1 MKLQNQKQRPNKPEL
16 GTQLA
21 SFAQGA
27 ERRAGLLVTS
37 ELEKARAGCKAQVE
51 RIAKDCGAKNRR
63 FSIIIASPLY
73 AQMCRRL
80 FRLSK
85 ENREYRPSDQSV
97 FLRRRSGQQRRYLGK
112 AGRLL
117 VSVRVDAPPG
127 KPKPITKG
135 GARKVSAKQE
145 KFEALREEADAVDS
159 LTGLATILD
168 EAIRTMDA
176 NRAAPTKQ
184 CMLLLRRI
192 QERLVDH
199 HELKGEDDPQRSF
212 SAILSRAVV
221 TPVKEL
227 AEQVELQQRA
237 IQNLSKRLEAVRNSP
252 IASPTSPAASPK
264 SSYTDAASKPKPT
277 PRQAESPLPR
287 GAGERILVRFA
298 GPPPPLF
305 TLRYDEIV
313 GKLNAHLVPLGLPS
327 ILFVQKQISKSPGY
341 FIAPCLG
348 KEGVA
353 ILEERWADW
362 APGIIPGCRI
372 VPVVA
377 HCFVQVDGI
386 PFTSVVSFESVVKQF
401 EELNPT
407 LGKVVGLP
415 RWKNAPPNESRIAAA
430 KRDGCRVPSAGS
442 LVLRLE
448 SKDMVD
454 RAVANGRVLLAGH
467 APRVGRTFP
476 HLDVV
481 QCWGCFKYG
490 HVRARCN
497 APDAKCGGC
506 SKAAHGFCS
515 DTPVCSNCGGAHR
528 ADNPVCPVRK
538 EHTEKQKQRAA
549 ELCRVLDQQSRYPP
563 HFVAHT
569 AAESPLSPLSP
580 SLNLQDL
587 FMASN
592 PTSAL
597 RLHDLQ

>member
-1 MKLQNQKQRPNKPEL
+1 MCDPPDPSDSSTSSVNLIDANAKEASEEPAGSEAIAKVTLRRPTRTRQVAPIPNDATLYVAPSKCIATKSTIDGNLPIPPEVTSSP
-16 GTQLA
+16 GGPRVRTRGVGGGGMRGGAHGVPEGQLELPPL
-21 SFAQGA
+21 A
-27 ERRAGLLVTS
+27 ERHVN
-37 ELEKARAGCKAQVE
+37 VE
-51 RIAKDCGAKNRR
+51 PAVNPDA
-63 FSIIIASPLY
+63 PV
-73 AQMCRRL
+73 
-80 FRLSK
+80 
-85 ENREYRPSDQSV
+85 PPT
-97 FLRRRSGQQRRYLGK
+97 GK
-112 AGRLL
+112 A
-117 VSVRVDAPPG
+117 
-127 KPKPITKG
+127 KCTTKG

-145 KFEALREEADAVDS
+145 RFEALREEADAVDS
-159 LTGLATILD
+159 LSGLAAILD
-168 EAIRTMDA
+168 ETIRTMDA
-176 NRAAPTKQ
+176 NRATPTKQ

-192 QERLVDH
+192 QERLFDH
-199 HELKGEDDPQRSF
+199 HELKGEDDPQLSF

-227 AEQVELQQRA
+227 AEQVESQQRA
-237 IQNLSKRLEAVRNSP
+237 IQNLSKRLETVRNTP
-252 IASPTSPAASPK
+252 IASPTSPSASPK
-264 SSYTDAASKPKPT
+264 SSYADAASKPKLT

-287 GAGERILVRFA
+287 GAGEHILVRFA

-313 GKLNAHLVPLGLPS
+313 SKLNAHLVPLGLPS
-327 ILFVQKQISKSPGY
+327 ILFVQKQINESPGY

-386 PFTSVVSFESVVKQF
+386 PFASVESFESVVKQF

-415 RWKNAPPNESRIAAA
+415 RWKNAPPSESRIAAA
-430 KRDGCRVPSAGS
+430 KRDGRRVPSAGS

-497 APDAKCGGC
+497 APDAN
-506 SKAAHGFCS
+506 
-515 DTPVCSNCGGAHR
+515 NCGGVHR

-538 EHTEKQKQRAA
+538 EYSEKQKQRAA

-563 HFVAHT
+563 HFVASTT
-569 AAESPLSPLSP
+569 AASPLSPLSP
-580 SLNLQDL
+580 SLHLQDL
-587 FMASN
+587 YTTSN
-592 PTSAL
+592 STPAL

>member
-1 MKLQNQKQRPNKPEL
+1 MTTVNFRHAKPPPLSPRNPPSPHRPTPQLYVAPRKRIATKSTIEGILPIPPEVTSSP
-16 GTQLA
+16 GGPRVRTRGVGGGGMRGGAHGVPEGQLELPPL
-21 SFAQGA
+21 A
-27 ERRAGLLVTS
+27 ERHVDAEPAITPDAPV
-37 ELEKARAGCKAQVE
+37 
-51 RIAKDCGAKNRR
+51 
-63 FSIIIASPLY
+63 P
-73 AQMCRRL
+73 
-80 FRLSK
+80 
-85 ENREYRPSDQSV
+85 PS
-97 FLRRRSGQQRRYLGK
+97 GK
-112 AGRLL
+112 A
-117 VSVRVDAPPG
+117 
-127 KPKPITKG
+127 KPTTKG

-145 KFEALREEADAVDS
+145 RFEALHDEANAVDS
-159 LTGLATILD
+159 LSGLAGILD
-168 EAIRTMDA
+168 ETIRTMDA
-176 NRAAPTKQ
+176 NRATPTKQ

-199 HELKGEDDPQRSF
+199 HELKGEDDPQLSF

-227 AEQVELQQRA
+227 AEQVESQQRA
-237 IQNLSKRLEAVRNSP
+237 IQNLSKRLETVRNAP
-252 IASPTSPAASPK
+252 IASPTSPSASPK
-264 SSYTDAASKPKPT
+264 SSYADAASKPKPT

-287 GAGERILVRFA
+287 GAGEHILVRFA

-313 GKLNAHLVPLGLPS
+313 NKLNAHLVPLGLPT
-327 ILFVQKQISKSPGY
+327 ILFVQKQISESPGY

-362 APGIIPGCRI
+362 APGIIPGCHI

-386 PFTSVVSFESVVKQF
+386 PFASVESFEAVAKQF
-401 EELNPT
+401 KELNPM

-415 RWKNAPPNESRIAAA
+415 RWKNAPPSESRIAAA
-430 KRDGCRVPSAGS
+430 KRDGRRVPSAGS

-481 QCWGCFKYG
+481 QCWGCF
-490 HVRARCN
+490 N
-497 APDAKCGGC
+497 
-506 SKAAHGFCS
+506 
-515 DTPVCSNCGGAHR
+515 NCGGVHR

-538 EHTEKQKQRAA
+538 EYSEKQKQRAA

-563 HFVAHT
+563 HFDAS
-569 AAESPLSPLSP
+569 AAAASPLSPLSP

-587 FMASN
+587 YTASN
-592 PTSAL
+592 PTPAL